1 MSYDPHGQV
10 QAGETK
16 RGPLIERGVVQT
28 DNEAR
33 GKVEGPVEEEAVS
46 AVYNHIW
53 SVARNDI
60 APSADS

>member
-1 MSYDPHGQV
+1 MSYDPLGQV

-16 RGPLIERGVVQT
+16 RGPLIERSVVQT
-28 DNEAR
+28 DNKAR
-33 GKVEGPVEEEAVS
+33 GKVEGPVEEVVS
-46 AVYNHIW
+46 AVYGHVW